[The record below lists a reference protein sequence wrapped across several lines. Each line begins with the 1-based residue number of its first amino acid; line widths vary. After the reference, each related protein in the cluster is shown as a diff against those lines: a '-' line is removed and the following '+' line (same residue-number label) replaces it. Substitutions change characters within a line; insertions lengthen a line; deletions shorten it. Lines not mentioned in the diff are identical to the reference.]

1 VPAATF
7 KAFKDELSALK
18 NTVSSYP
25 KKTLRDEALLDRFRD
40 LFRTWI
46 STVRPAI
53 EPLLQSKKGFL
64 KLGRELELLA
74 NLTSKYKPVAD
85 YRKRLNSAIQ
95 LSNNLVLYLPPTGEL
110 ISTPSARTDL
120 FLPSIPDLPSKLVPN
135 ALFGWRSKLEDFTSK
150 YSFDKSVF
158 IMVRY
163 RKRNDAL
170 IKAIKSILSKNGHH
184 GILASDHNLTD
195 DLYNPI
201 ACLLC
206 CSKGIAI
213 FDKAESE
220 EKFNPNVAYELGM
233 LNLLG
238 RSCLILK
245 HQSLK
250 TLQTDILMKL
260 YSEYTTVEEACSHTR
275 NWIDP
280 FLI

>member
-1 VPAATF
+1 MPTATF
-7 KAFKDELSALK
+7 EAFKAELSTLRDV
-18 NTVSSYP
+18 VSSYP
-25 KKTLRDEALLDRFRD
+25 KRTLRDEALLDRFRT

-46 STVRPAI
+46 SIVRPAI
-53 EPLLQSKKGFL
+53 EPLLKSKKDFL
-64 KLGRELELLA
+64 KLGAELEALA
-74 NLTSKYKPVAD
+74 NLTSKYKHIAD
-85 YRKRLNSAIQ
+85 YRKRLNRAVQ
-95 LSNNLVLYLPPTGEL
+95 LSNDLVLYLPPSGEA
-110 ISTPSARTDL
+110 ISTASVSTEL
-120 FLPSIPDLPSKLVPN
+120 FLSSIPDLPSKLVPN
-135 ALFGWRSKLEDFTSK
+135 PLVGWRSKLAAFTIK

-163 RKRNDAL
+163 RKRNEPL
-170 IKAIKSILSKNGHH
+170 IKAIKSILSKNNHH
-184 GILASDHNLTD
+184 GILASDHSLTD

-213 FDKAESE
+213 FDEAESE

-233 LNLLG
+233 LNLLQ

-260 YSEYTTVEEACSHTR
+260 YREYTTVEEACSHTKD
-275 NWIDP
+275 WISR
-280 FLI
+280 F

>member
-1 VPAATF
+1 MPVATF
-7 KAFKDELSALK
+7 EAFKAELVALK
-18 NTVSSYP
+18 EVVASYS
-25 KKTLRDEALLDRFRD
+25 KKTLRDDTLLDRFRT
-40 LFRTWI
+40 LYRTWI
-46 STVRPAI
+46 SIVRPAI
-53 EPLLQSKKGFL
+53 EPLLKSKKDFL
-64 KLGRELELLA
+64 KLGVELEALA
-74 NLTSKYKPVAD
+74 NLTSKYRPTAD
-85 YRKRLNSAIQ
+85 YRKRLNRTVE
-95 LSNNLVLYLPPTGEL
+95 LSNSLVLYLPFVGQS
-110 ISTPSARTDL
+110 ISSASTDL

-135 ALFGWRSKLEDFTSK
+135 ALFGWRSKLEDFTSE

-170 IKAIKSILSKNGHH
+170 IKAIKSILSKNEHH

-233 LNLLG
+233 LHLLG

-250 TLQTDILMKL
+250 TLQTDVLMKI
-260 YSEYTTVEEACSHTR
+260 YKEYKTKTQACSHTKD
-275 NWIDP
+275 WISCTRS
-280 FLI
+280 

>member
-1 VPAATF
+1 MSVATF
-7 KAFKDELSALK
+7 EAFTAELAALK
-18 NTVSSYP
+18 DIVSLYP
-25 KKTLRDEALLDRFRD
+25 KKTLRNEVLRDRFRT

-53 EPLLQSKKGFL
+53 EPRLQSKKDFL
-64 KLGRELELLA
+64 KLGAELEILA
-74 NLTSKYKPVAD
+74 KLTSKYKPVAD
-85 YRKRLNSAIQ
+85 YRKRLNRAIQ
-95 LSNNLVLYLPPTGEL
+95 LSNDLVLYLPTGKP
-110 ISTPSARTDL
+110 ISTPSASTDL
-120 FLPSIPDLPSKLVPN
+120 FLPSIPDLPFKLVPN
-135 ALFGWRSKLEDFTSK
+135 PLVGWRSRLEAFTNK
-150 YSFDKSVF
+150 YAFDESVF

-163 RKRNDAL
+163 RERNNAM
-170 IKAIKSILSKNGHH
+170 IKAIKSIFSKNGYH

-213 FDKAESE
+213 FDEAETG

-238 RSCLILK
+238 RDCLILK
-245 HQSLK
+245 HQSLS

-260 YSEYTTVEEACSHTR
+260 YKEYTTVEEACSHAQDWVGR
-275 NWIDP
+275 
-280 FLI
+280 F